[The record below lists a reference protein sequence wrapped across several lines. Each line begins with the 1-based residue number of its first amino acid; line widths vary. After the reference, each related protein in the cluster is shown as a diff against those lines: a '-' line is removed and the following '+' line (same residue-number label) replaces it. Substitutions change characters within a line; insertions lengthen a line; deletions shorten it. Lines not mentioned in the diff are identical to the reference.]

1 MKMII
6 TYVLVLPLSFLA
18 SRLGAI
24 IAGGPIAFALIKASV
39 WLRSTIA
46 GFVGC
51 VGRVAAAVAVGW
63 CVFSWVVG
71 PGSFKLAPFLA
82 SVLLSTILIPKH
94 LLQAQNCA
102 QTRADFQASGEQ
114 WEQRLADEIGN
125 PWSTVVGDVCGLIL
139 AAVWFFLV

>member
-6 TYVLVLPLSFLA
+6 AYVLVLPLSFLA

-24 IAGGPIAFALIKASV
+24 VATMPISFALVRTSV
-39 WLRSTIA
+39 WLRSTIG

-51 VGRVAAAVAVGW
+51 VVGVAAAVALGW

-71 PGSFKLAPFLA
+71 PRSFTLLPFLA
-82 SVLLSTILIPKH
+82 SVLLLTISIVKDFR
-94 LLQAQNCA
+94 QAKERA
-102 QTRADFQASGEQ
+102 QMQADFKVSGKQ
-114 WEQRLADEIGN
+114 SLADEIGN

-139 AAVWFFLV
+139 AVVWFFLV